1 MLKALK
7 SVPIFILLAVGLSG
21 CFDLTQS
28 VSLNRDGSG
37 TYAMAI
43 AVEGPMGEA
52 MKKDNKSDDMHFGHN
67 PKLVSRTKTTIVDG
81 KVTKTGEVDFKT
93 LSDLDLSNETV
104 AIKVKGHDLFGLGST
119 HAIFRRS
126 FLVGNEMRDRNQKT
140 EDDERGKAILASI
153 FGGHSYVF
161 RVRLPGSI
169 DWIAPVYAGGI
180 EVKPQ
185 VTSDA
190 GGHTVVWRMPL
201 LSMIE
206 SKALHFSVG
215 FSSYGALA
223 DSETTLDKKSD
234 DHTDTDGN

>member
-1 MLKALK
+1 MAKALK
-7 SVPIFILLAVGLSG
+7 SIPVFVLLAVGLSG

-37 TYAMAI
+37 TYAMTI
-43 AVEGPMGEA
+43 AAEGPIGEA

-67 PKLVSRTKTTIVDG
+67 PNLKSRTRTAIVDG
-81 KVTKTGEVDFKT
+81 KVTKTGEVDFQK

-104 AIKVKGHDLFGLGST
+104 AVKVKGHDLFGLGST

-126 FLVGNEMRDRNQKT
+126 FLVGNEMRDRNQKA
-140 EDDERGKAILASI
+140 DDDAQGKAILASI
-153 FGGHSYVF
+153 FGNHAYVF

-169 DWIAPVYAGGI
+169 DWIAPVYANGL

-185 VTSDA
+185 VISDA
-190 GGHTVVWRMPL
+190 SGHTIIWRMPL
-201 LSMIE
+201 LTMIE

-215 FSSYGALA
+215 FSAYGALS
-223 DSETTLDKKSD
+223 DSETTLEKK
-234 DHTDTDGN
+234 GIQQVE